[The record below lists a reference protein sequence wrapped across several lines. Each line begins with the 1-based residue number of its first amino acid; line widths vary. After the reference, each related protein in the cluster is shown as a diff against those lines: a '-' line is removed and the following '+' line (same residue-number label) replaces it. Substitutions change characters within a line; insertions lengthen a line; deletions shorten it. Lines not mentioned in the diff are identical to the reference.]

1 MMLGY
6 YNNIGATYEAYD
18 NEGFFLT
25 GDQGYYDEQ
34 GFVHITGRIKD
45 LIKWMAYQ
53 VRK

>member
-6 YNNIGATYEAYD
+6 YNNIAATYEAYD
-18 NEGFFLT
+18 NEGFFHT

-34 GFVHITGRIKD
+34 GFVYITGRIKD